1 MDLRWQAMHRPAR
14 VILSLIALRAIAAC
28 AGACGGQSPEADEG
42 NKVEPVM
49 YKRLVLSLE
58 LLPSAPE
65 RGEDDNGGRIDL
77 WLIETDETG
86 STKRV
91 DLGQQPG
98 PCQVRRNP
106 PGVPMKPLFALECTG
121 GEGAR
126 VRVVYQRDQV
136 IVLRAPG
143 ASGDEMDFEESQRID
158 LPRGVRVL
166 TE

>member
-1 MDLRWQAMHRPAR
+1 MDRPAG
-14 VILSLIALRAIAAC
+14 VILWLIGLSAIA
-28 AGACGGQSPEADEG
+28 ACGGQSPEVDEG
-42 NKVEPVM
+42 GSTADQVL

-58 LLPSAPE
+58 LLPSEPE
-65 RGEDDNGGRIDL
+65 RGEDDAGGRVDL

-91 DLGQQPG
+91 DLGQLPG

-143 ASGDEMDFEESQRID
+143 ARGDELDFEEYQRID
-158 LPRGVRVL
+158 LPRGLRVL

>member
-1 MDLRWQAMHRPAR
+1 MDRLAR
-14 VILSLIALRAIAAC
+14 VILWLIGLGAVA
-28 AGACGGQSPEADEG
+28 ACGGQHSLEADEG
-42 NKVEPVM
+42 GSNADQVL

-58 LLPSAPE
+58 LLPSEPE
-65 RGEDDNGGRIDL
+65 RGEDDAGGRIDL

-91 DLGQQPG
+91 DLGELPG

-126 VRVVYQRDQV
+126 ARVVYQRDQV

-143 ASGDEMDFEESQRID
+143 ASGDELDFEEYQRID

>member
-14 VILSLIALRAIAAC
+14 VFLSLIAPSAIAAC
-28 AGACGGQSPEADEG
+28 VACGGQSPEADEG
-42 NKVEPVM
+42 NKVEPVL

-65 RGEDDNGGRIDL
+65 RGEDDSGGRIDL

-86 STKRV
+86 STKRF

>member
-1 MDLRWQAMHRPAR
+1 MDLPLRAMERPAR
-14 VILSLIALRAIAAC
+14 AVRRLVATAALAAC
-28 AGACGGQSPEADEG
+28 AACGGQSPEADEG
-42 NKVEPVM
+42 NQVEPVL

-65 RGEDDNGGRIDL
+65 RGEEDAGGRVDL

-86 STKRV
+86 STKRI
-91 DLGQQPG
+91 DLGQLPG

-106 PGVPMKPLFALECTG
+106 PGVPMKPRFAIECTG

-126 VRVVYQRDQV
+126 VRLVYQRDQV
-136 IVLRAPG
+136 IVLSAPG
-143 ASGDEMDFEESQRID
+143 ASGDELDFEERQRID

>member
-1 MDLRWQAMHRPAR
+1 MGRPAR
-14 VILSLIALRAIAAC
+14 VIHSIIIMGLC
-28 AGACGGQSPEADEG
+28 AGTSCGGS
-42 NKVEPVM
+42 EPPQASSNRDVL

-58 LLPSAPE
+58 LLPAAPE
-65 RGEDDNGGRIDL
+65 RGEDDAGGVVDL
-77 WLIETDETG
+77 WLVETDETG

-91 DLGQQPG
+91 DLGDLPG

-106 PGVPMKPLFALECTG
+106 PGVPMKPLFALECSG
-121 GEGAR
+121 GEGMRAR
-126 VRVVYQRDQV
+126 LVYQRDQV

-143 ASGDEMDFEESQRID
+143 RSGDEFDFEESQRID

>member
-14 VILSLIALRAIAAC
+14 VILSLVALSAIAAC
-28 AGACGGQSPEADEG
+28 GACGGQSPEADES
-42 NKVEPVM
+42 NKVEPVL

-86 STKRV
+86 STKRFE
-91 DLGQQPG
+91 LGQQPG

>member
-1 MDLRWQAMHRPAR
+1 MAGMQRPAR
-14 VILSLIALRAIAAC
+14 VIVSITIIGLCGAA
-28 AGACGGQSPEADEG
+28 ACGGSPPPARSRT
-42 NKVEPVM
+42 PVL

-58 LLPSAPE
+58 LLPSAPA
-65 RGEDDNGGRIDL
+65 RGEEDAGGKLDL

-86 STKRV
+86 STRRV
-91 DLGQQPG
+91 DLGDLPG

-121 GEGAR
+121 GDGMR
-126 VRVVYQRDQV
+126 VRLVYQRDQI

-143 ASGDEMDFEESQRID
+143 PDGDELDFEESQRID
-158 LPRGVRVL
+158 MPRGVRVL